1 MASELT
7 DNATSLDEA
16 GGMLEEVTMIED
28 SVASCVLDEAAAGV
42 LLAAKLWL
50 LEIVLTEELADAAE
64 TGWSVSIEASPPP
77 KKNTAQISPILQF
90 FVNFIRSQNEK
101 SAGIGRVR
109 IRQIKNAGKAIYGY

>member
-28 SVASCVLDEAAAGV
+28 SVTSCVLDEAAAGV

-77 KKNTAQISPILQF
+77 KQYTAQISQILQF
-90 FVNFIRSQNEK
+90 FVNFIRSQNEN
-101 SAGIGRVR
+101 SAGLGRVR
-109 IRQIKNAGKAIYGY
+109 LRKI